1 MSKEKLKSEI
11 CLDASHQIWRMC
23 AWWCLCKC
31 SYSNLS
37 AESASKHFVCFVGK
51 KSGIKMNGKQ
61 TKLCLCVRN
70 CLRQFQSRLL
80 FTRLTINLWTNSLG
94 TTTHQR
100 SLDENQFA
108 QRTFP
113 SNPKRRRRECL
124 QRLHHTAAATREA
137 SAENLKLIHQF
148 SPHNLNI
155 LCVALHAA
163 SVSEIPISKDNFFYK
178 NWKHTKRFAYTRTT

>member
-1 MSKEKLKSEI
+1 MLRIKSGVCARGGAYANARTPI
-11 CLDASHQIWRMC
+11 CQQKVPASILFALW
-23 AWWCLCKC
+23 
-31 SYSNLS
+31 
-37 AESASKHFVCFVGK
+37 GK

-80 FTRLTINLWTNSLG
+80 FTRLTIILWTNSLG

-124 QRLHHTAAATREA
+124 QRLHHPAAATREA

-178 NWKHTKRFAYTRTT
+178 K